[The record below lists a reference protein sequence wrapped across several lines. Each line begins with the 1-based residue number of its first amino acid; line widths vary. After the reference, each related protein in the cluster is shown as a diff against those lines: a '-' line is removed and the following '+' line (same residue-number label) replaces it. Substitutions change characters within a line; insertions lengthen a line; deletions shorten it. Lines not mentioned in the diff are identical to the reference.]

1 MELWLKFSLILCVFG
16 FAKELRPSEPF
27 ITEFLAGEWRNI
39 TTDEVKIIFKN
50 KTKYQLICISY
61 LKRLIEKYTQ

>member
-1 MELWLKFSLILCVFG
+1 METWFKISLLLCIFG

-39 TTDEVKIIFKN
+39 TTNEVIIV
-50 KTKYQLICISY
+50 L
-61 LKRLIEKYTQ
+61 L